1 MTRITPSSLKF
12 YPLIA
17 SYHWHEVASSHIG
30 YRCAAVPGLRAVA
43 RAWAGEEDSSLYC
56 LPLDS
61 KGYVAVHVGGQYW
74 GGLFMGLP
82 ASRLGIDA

>member
-1 MTRITPSSLKF
+1 MTRITLSSLKF

-17 SYHWHEVASSHIG
+17 AITGMELLPVAIG
-30 YRCAAVPGLRAVA
+30 YRYAAVPGLRAVA
-43 RAWAGEEDSSLYC
+43 RAWAGEEDGSPYC
-56 LPLDS
+56 LSLDS
-61 KGYVAVHVGGQYW
+61 KGYVAVHISGQYW